1 MGAEGAVQVLLA
13 GGNLRLGA
21 YRTDDA
27 VRLATAAKRGGA
39 HVTFNHVWIVED
51 MVRIA
56 IAGGGHVT
64 FDVTAKKWLIVGARA
79 TALPGQAVPIISVLW
94 NGEVGMEWSGVGPND
109 G

>member
-1 MGAEGAVQVLLA
+1 MVAEGAVQVLLA

-27 VRLATAAKRGGA
+27 VRLATAAKQGGA

-56 IAGGGHVT
+56 IAGRGHVT
-64 FDVTAKKWLIVGARA
+64 FDVTAK
-79 TALPGQAVPIISVLW
+79 
-94 NGEVGMEWSGVGPND
+94 N
-109 G
+109 

>member
-27 VRLATAAKRGGA
+27 VRLATAAKQGGA

-56 IAGGGHVT
+56 TAGRGHVT
-64 FDVTAKKWLIVGARA
+64 FDVTAK
-79 TALPGQAVPIISVLW
+79 S
-94 NGEVGMEWSGVGPND
+94 
-109 G
+109 

>member
-51 MVRIA
+51 MIRIA

-64 FDVTAKKWLIVGARA
+64 FDVTAK
-79 TALPGQAVPIISVLW
+79 
-94 NGEVGMEWSGVGPND
+94 N
-109 G
+109 